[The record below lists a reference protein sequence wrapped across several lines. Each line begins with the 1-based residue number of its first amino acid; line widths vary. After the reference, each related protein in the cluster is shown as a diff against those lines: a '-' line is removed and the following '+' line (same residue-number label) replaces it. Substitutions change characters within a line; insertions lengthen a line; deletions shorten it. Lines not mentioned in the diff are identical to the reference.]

1 LTEQDFYCIIVIL
14 RYIKYIGKPEHALS
28 RSINIKHDSDILKA
42 LGHPVRLKMVFGLI
56 ENYECNVNK
65 MVEELK
71 LPQSTVSQHLAILKN
86 KGIIAFR
93 KEGVKA
99 CYKVVDKKVLQIIEL
114 LKK

>member
-1 LTEQDFYCIIVIL
+1 MIL
-14 RYIKYIGKPEHALS
+14 RYINDNNQDDHDLS
-28 RSINIKHDSDILKA
+28 KTINYEHDSDILKA

-56 ENYECNVNK
+56 NNYECNVNK

-71 LPQSTVSQHLAILKN
+71 LPQSTVSQHLAVLKN

-99 CYKVVDKKVLQIIEL
+99 CYKVIDKKVLEIIDL

>member
-1 LTEQDFYCIIVIL
+1 LG
-14 RYIKYIGKPEHALS
+14 RA
-28 RSINIKHDSDILKA
+28 INFKNDSEILKV
-42 LGHPVRLKMVFGLI
+42 LGHPVRLKMVCGLI
-56 ENYECNVNK
+56 DNYECNVNK

-99 CYKVVDKKVLQIIEL
+99 CYKVVDKKVLEIIEL

>member
-1 LTEQDFYCIIVIL
+1 
-14 RYIKYIGKPEHALS
+14 LS
-28 RSINIKHDSDILKA
+28 ESINFKHDSDILKA
-42 LGHPVRLKMVFGLI
+42 LGHPIRLKMVCGLI
-56 ENYECNVNK
+56 DNYECNVNK
-65 MVEELK
+65 MVEELE

-99 CYKVVDKKVLQIIEL
+99 CYKVIDKKVLEIVEL